1 MRCAPVRAALSQL
14 FSPHV
19 VTRVCFVCDSGK
31 VAAAKRLEEVLKNMD
46 SFVQLKTMGADLAD
60 NLSRFLSA
68 ET

>member
-1 MRCAPVRAALSQL
+1 MCAN
-14 FSPHV
+14 
-19 VTRVCFVCDSGK
+19 SGK

>member
-1 MRCAPVRAALSQL
+1 
-14 FSPHV
+14 
-19 VTRVCFVCDSGK
+19 

>member
-1 MRCAPVRAALSQL
+1 MCSGTCRPQPALS
-14 FSPHV
+14 PARGD
-19 VTRVCFVCDSGK
+19 TRLCANSGK

>member
-1 MRCAPVRAALSQL
+1 M
-14 FSPHV
+14 
-19 VTRVCFVCDSGK
+19 TRVCFVCDSGK